1 MSIFDWESFLKRWS
15 QEIVEAIAPDRDKLP
30 SSVIKSGWL
39 GYPGATDQQIAEAET
54 RLNITLPPSYRAF
67 LKVTNGWRQTTPF
80 INKLWSTQKI
90 EWFSVKHQ
98 KWIDA
103 FWEKSGHLPA
113 ESSNSSSPPPSVSD
127 EEYFVYG
134 EVQDCSKLRCEYLQ
148 TALEISKRGEGAIY
162 LLNPQV
168 VTPNGEWEVW
178 FFGDWLPGADRYHS
192 FQEMMQ
198 AEYENFLEL
207 REIPASPSVIV
218 TSLPI
223 SSEPE
228 LASSEPELAQM
239 PVVPFSIL
247 EADLKVD
254 EAWGKFASFTIE
266 FQTRKGE
273 GYSEQQAILHHVE
286 TDTMEAFPTIDAE
299 VIQQWML
306 KRLGDSLKDN
316 LVQAH
321 GEETA
326 QETVGVEISQ
336 LRVIRL
342 SGIDKPETQM
352 IADNAH
358 PLFSDAIQKDEPF
371 MLEVSLKV
379 VGDTAS
385 FAERQFVYRAQCVAY
400 NLATRLSTDLGDITT
415 HISDDDQVAQ
425 VALFPEMILQ
435 QPGIYRLK
443 VWVTLQNSSALPGYF
458 KVPMLQVV

>member
-39 GYPGATDQQIAEAET
+39 GYPGATEQQIAEAET
-54 RLNITLPPSYRAF
+54 RLNMTLPPSYRAF

-90 EWFSVKHQ
+90 ERFSVKHQ
-98 KWIDA
+98 KWINA
-103 FWEKSGHLPA
+103 FWEKSGYLPA
-113 ESSNSSSPPPSVSD
+113 ESSNASSPPPSVSD

-134 EVQDCSKLRCEYLQ
+134 EAQDCSKLRREYLQ
-148 TALEISKRGEGAIY
+148 TTLEISKRGEGAIY

-168 VTPNGEWEVW
+168 VTPNGEWEAW
-178 FFGDWLPGADRYHS
+178 FFGDWLPGADRYYS

-207 REIPASPSVIV
+207 REMPASPSVIV
-218 TSLPI
+218 TSLST

-228 LASSEPELAQM
+228 LVQM
-239 PVVPFSIL
+239 PVVPSSIL
-247 EADLKVD
+247 ETDLKVD

-273 GYSEQQAILHHVE
+273 GYSEQKAILHHVE
-286 TDTMEAFPTIDAE
+286 TDTMEAFSTIDAE

-306 KRLGDSLKDN
+306 KRLGDGLKDN
-316 LVQAH
+316 FVQAH

-336 LRVIRL
+336 LRIIRL
-342 SGIDKPETQM
+342 SGIDKPGTQM
-352 IADNAH
+352 IADNAQ
-358 PLFSDAIQKDEPF
+358 PLFPDAIQKDEPF